1 MSKPFKQFKL
11 DPYLCTLRVYIDR
24 TAFEKY
30 SGADSTG
37 MGAATYRNGAVF
49 AVFIPA
55 TEKGTVSIRSAAH
68 EAYHVADF
76 VKEWVEM
83 EYKYNSANEHIAYLV
98 GHVCEC
104 IATAADKLTKQ
115 KQDARQ

>member
-37 MGAATYRNGAVF
+37 MGAATYRNDGLF

-55 TEKGTVSIRSAAH
+55 DESGGVNIRLAAH

-76 VKEWVEM
+76 LLEHVWM
-83 EYKYNSANEHIAYLV
+83 EYKHNSGNEHVAYLV
-98 GHVCEC
+98 GHVCER
-104 IATAADKLTKQ
+104 IVEAAKALTKQ
-115 KQDARQ
+115 RKDSEA

>member
-24 TAFEKY
+24 EAFEKFTGENT
-30 SGADSTG
+30 SG
-37 MGAATYRNGAVF
+37 MGAATFRNNGLF

-55 TEKGTVSIRSAAH
+55 DECGAVSVRSAAH

-76 VKEWVEM
+76 LLEHVWM
-83 EYKYNSANEHIAYLV
+83 EYKHNSSNEHVAYLV
-98 GHVCEC
+98 GHVCER
-104 IATAADKLTKQ
+104 IVESAKALARP
-115 KQDARQ
+115 KQDTQQ

>member
-11 DPYLCTLRVYIDR
+11 DPYACWLRVYIDR

-37 MGAATYRNGAVF
+37 AGAATYRKGTVF

-76 VKEWVEM
+76 LLEHVWM
-83 EYKYNSANEHIAYLV
+83 EYKHNSGNEHVAYLV
-98 GHVCEC
+98 GHVCER
-104 IATAADKLTKQ
+104 IVDAAKALAKP
-115 KQDARQ
+115 KQDAQP